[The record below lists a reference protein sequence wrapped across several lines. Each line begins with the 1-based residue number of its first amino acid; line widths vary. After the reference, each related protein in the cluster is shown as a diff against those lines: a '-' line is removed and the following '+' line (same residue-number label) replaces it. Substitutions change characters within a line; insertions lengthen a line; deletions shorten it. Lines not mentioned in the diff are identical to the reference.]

1 MKTLKHKK
9 VNTRIVV
16 VSRFAVALLYKKK
29 LLICLGTR
37 QIKICFASAIQSL
50 LFLVCRC

>member
-1 MKTLKHKK
+1 MKNLKHKK

-16 VSRFAVALLYKKK
+16 VSRFAVALLYKK

-50 LFLVCRC
+50 LFLVCRS